1 MAGYVEDRWIKKKK
15 DPISGRRERTARYGK
30 GKRYKVAG
38 IAGIRDR
45 SFDTLEDAKAWLRRS
60 ATDGER
66 GEFVDPR
73 DGSITLANYIALH
86 WAPGRGGAPKTQQ
99 NQERRA
105 RLHIVPHL
113 GQLPLRNITAT
124 ELRTYIAKLEGTVS
138 SVDYRRG
145 ILSELSSI
153 LEAAVDDKRLAANP
167 MHAKSVRWPKA
178 PRERREVWPLEKARR
193 VRDAIS
199 PRNRISV
206 VLGLGCGLR
215 QGEVFG
221 LSLEDIDYAGGVLHV
236 RRQVQAINGRLYLA
250 LPKGKKTRT
259 VDLPSSVAEELKL
272 HVASFPPTEV
282 ELPWER
288 PGADRTSKKVS
299 LLLTTRFGNA
309 VAVNTWNTYS
319 WKPALAKAGIIPPRP
334 QGAKPWQWEAAPK
347 DGFHVL
353 RHTYASIMLEAG
365 ESVVTLA
372 RWLGH
377 SSPAVTLGYYAHFMP
392 EAGSK
397 GRTAIDELLEGRG
410 SGRAAETPQIL
421 PRVDFGENPQV

>member
-1 MAGYVEDRWIKKKK
+1 MAGYIEDRWIKKKK
-15 DPISGRRERTARYGK
+15 DPVTAKRERTARYGK

-38 IAGIRDR
+38 IPGVRDR

-60 ATDGER
+60 ATDEER

-73 DGSITLANYIALH
+73 DGSITLADYIAMH

-113 GQLPLRNITAT
+113 GQLPLGNITAS
-124 ELRTYIAKLEGTVS
+124 ELRAYTAKLDATVS

-153 LEAAVDDKRLAANP
+153 LEAAVDDKRLARNP

-178 PRERREVWPLEKARR
+178 PQERRGAWSLETALR
-193 VRDAIS
+193 VRDLIN
-199 PRNRISV
+199 PRNRIAV
-206 VLGLGCGLR
+206 VLALGCGLR

-221 LSLEDIDYAGGVLHV
+221 LSPEDIDHARGVLHI
-236 RRQVQAINGRLYLA
+236 RRQVQAINGRLYFA
-250 LPKGKKTRT
+250 LPKGAKTRT
-259 VDLPSSVAEELKL
+259 VDMPSSVAEELKR
-272 HVASFPPTEV
+272 HVKAFPPVEV

-288 PGADRTSKKVS
+288 PGADRPTRKFS

-309 VAVNTWNTYS
+309 VAVNTWNTYT
-319 WKPALAKAGIIPPRP
+319 WKPALAKAGVIPPRP
-334 QGAKPWQWEAAPK
+334 KGAKQWQWEAAPK

-353 RHTYASIMLEAG
+353 RHTYASVMLEAG

-377 SSPAVTLGYYAHFMP
+377 SSPAITLGYYAHFMP

-397 GRTAIDELLEGRG
+397 GRTVIDGMLGRQG
-410 SGRAAETPQIL
+410 DRHVSRNSPDSPQ
-421 PRVDFGENPQV
+421 G